1 MQLVSITSTVTV
13 ESSNLAPGDVYSIHY
28 VIKFASD
35 LQNGRWFSPVSS
47 INKTDRH
54 DIAEILLKLVLNM
67 ITPSVK
73 PSAFHFKHVTYYCPR
88 SDFPY

>member
-1 MQLVSITSTVTV
+1 VQLVSITSTVTV

-28 VIKFASD
+28 VIKF
-35 LQNGRWFSPVSS
+35 VSS

-67 ITPSVK
+67 ITLSI
-73 PSAFHFKHVTYYCPR
+73 C
-88 SDFPY
+88 